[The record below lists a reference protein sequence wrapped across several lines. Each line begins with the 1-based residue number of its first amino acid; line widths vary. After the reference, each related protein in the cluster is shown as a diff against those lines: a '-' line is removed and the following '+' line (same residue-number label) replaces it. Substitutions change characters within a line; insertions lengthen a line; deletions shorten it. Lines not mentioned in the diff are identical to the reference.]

1 MSAQATKGPTD
12 RGPLERDVS
21 GLGGSRR
28 LVLPLAVLMT
38 LLLMAAPVL
47 AAKPDKGPELAQTLT
62 GTVVG
67 STDGKGRPTF
77 SMTVGGVV
85 WELSAGPKWFWGA
98 NNPLAPYV
106 GDAVEVAGTY
116 HAGETTLSV
125 DSVNGTALRPAGR
138 PDWAGGPKRIGGRH
152 PGFKD
157 GSHPGK
163 GLGRAKAPG
172 QLKDKS
178 TGNGRANAPGQLKD
192 KTKTPDA
199 D

>member
-1 MSAQATKGPTD
+1 MSATAFSVPKQ
-12 RGPLERDVS
+12 
-21 GLGGSRR
+21 R
-28 LVLPLAVLMT
+28 LLLPIAVLMT
-38 LLLMAAPVL
+38 LLLAAAPVL
-47 AAKPDKGPELAQTLT
+47 AAKPDKGPELAKTLT
-62 GTVVG
+62 GTIA
-67 STDGKGRPTF
+67 SSEDGKGRPTF
-77 SMTVGGVV
+77 SMTVGGLV

-106 GDAVEVAGTY
+106 GDSVEVVGTY

-125 DSVNGTALRPAGR
+125 DSVDGKTLRAAGR

-163 GLGRAKAPG
+163 GLGRVNAPG
-172 QLKDKS
+172 QLKDK
-178 TGNGRANAPGQLKD
+178 TRGNGRVNAPGQLKD
-192 KTKTPDA
+192 KTKTADA